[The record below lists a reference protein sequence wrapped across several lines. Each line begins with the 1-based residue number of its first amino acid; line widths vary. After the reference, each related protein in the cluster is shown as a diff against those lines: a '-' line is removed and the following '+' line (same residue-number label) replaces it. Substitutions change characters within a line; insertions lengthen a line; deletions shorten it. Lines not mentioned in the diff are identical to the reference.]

1 MTNKNFL
8 DSVTSYRANF
18 DATIEPLLK
27 DNPRRF
33 VIFPIIYDDI
43 WAMYKKQEASF
54 WNVEE
59 VNLKNV
65 KFKFIYVTK
74 SNFLIKVDLFFF
86 FLGS

>member
-1 MTNKNFL
+1 MF
-8 DSVTSYRANF
+8 RQNF
-18 DATIEPLLK
+18 DTSIEPLLK
-27 DNPRRF
+27 NNPRRF

-65 KFKFIYVTK
+65 NTNVKTLYKTCFIQLY
-74 SNFLIKVDLFFF
+74 LFDI
-86 FLGS
+86 GSG

>member
-1 MTNKNFL
+1 
-8 DSVTSYRANF
+8 VTVYRTNF

-65 KFKFIYVTK
+65 K
-74 SNFLIKVDLFFF
+74 L
-86 FLGS
+86 

>member
-1 MTNKNFL
+1 MPTICSSQLFFQKTNDFDSLTMYRKNF
-8 DSVTSYRANF
+8 DVA
-18 DATIEPLLK
+18 IEPLLK
-27 DNPRRF
+27 ENPKRF

-65 KFKFIYVTK
+65 N
-74 SNFLIKVDLFFF
+74 SRSRLFLL
-86 FLGS
+86 LL

>member
-8 DSVTSYRANF
+8 DSVTLYRANF

-74 SNFLIKVDLFFF
+74 SNFLIKVDFFF
-86 FLGS
+86 

>member
-1 MTNKNFL
+1 MDYLT
-8 DSVTSYRANF
+8 TYRNNF

-33 VIFPIIYDDI
+33 VIFPILYDDI

-65 KFKFIYVTK
+65 K
-74 SNFLIKVDLFFF
+74 LINQLCNKIVL
-86 FLGS
+86 

>member
-1 MTNKNFL
+1 MTNKNFFE
-8 DSVTSYRANF
+8 SVSAYRANF
-18 DATIEPLLK
+18 DSTIEPLLK

-59 VNLKNV
+59 VNLKSV
-65 KFKFIYVTK
+65 KSSSSK
-74 SNFLIKVDLFFF
+74 
-86 FLGS
+86 

>member
-1 MTNKNFL
+1 MF
-8 DSVTSYRANF
+8 RQNF
-18 DATIEPLLK
+18 DTSIEPLLK
-27 DNPRRF
+27 NNPRRF

-65 KFKFIYVTK
+65 NTNVKTLYKTFFIQLY
-74 SNFLIKVDLFFF
+74 LFDI
-86 FLGS
+86 GSG

>member
-1 MTNKNFL
+1 M
-8 DSVTSYRANF
+8 DSLAKYRANF
-18 DATIEPLLK
+18 DSSIEPLLK

-65 KFKFIYVTK
+65 SYK
-74 SNFLIKVDLFFF
+74 
-86 FLGS
+86 

>member
-1 MTNKNFL
+1 MYRKNF
-8 DSVTSYRANF
+8 DVA
-18 DATIEPLLK
+18 IEPLLK
-27 DNPRRF
+27 ENPKRF

-65 KFKFIYVTK
+65 N
-74 SNFLIKVDLFFF
+74 SRSRLF
-86 FLGS
+86 

>member
-1 MTNKNFL
+1 MSFQKAKNYL
-8 DSVTSYRANF
+8 DYLTGYRNNF

-33 VIFPIIYDDI
+33 VIFPILYDDI

-65 KFKFIYVTK
+65 KLKEQQYKISLV
-74 SNFLIKVDLFFF
+74 NL
-86 FLGS
+86 

>member
-1 MTNKNFL
+1 MTK
-8 DSVTSYRANF
+8 YRASF
-18 DATIEPLLK
+18 DTTIEPLLK

-65 KFKFIYVTK
+65 KFKV
-74 SNFLIKVDLFFF
+74 KVIM
-86 FLGS
+86 

>member
-1 MTNKNFL
+1 MTNKNFFE
-8 DSVTSYRANF
+8 SVTAYRENF

-65 KFKFIYVTK
+65 NICSLEYQQVRVSSK
-74 SNFLIKVDLFFF
+74 SGLL